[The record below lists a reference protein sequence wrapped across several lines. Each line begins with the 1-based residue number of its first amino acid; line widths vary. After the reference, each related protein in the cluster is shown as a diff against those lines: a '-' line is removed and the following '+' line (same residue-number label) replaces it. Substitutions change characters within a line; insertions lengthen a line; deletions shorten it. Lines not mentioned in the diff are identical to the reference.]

1 MSRKINKYLY
11 LFLNFAFMIGLFYV
25 LFNSSVNLIVFP
37 FAFGML
43 YALTWANQKIWILA
57 PAYIVAG
64 AIFSPTLEFSICTLT
79 TVFCLIMPYFIH
91 ILCKKNMKKWE
102 FFIYAIVGQTANVV
116 FDILGG
122 VFPVLPFVSIVLGCL
137 FMFACMNVFEAII
150 IRGFSNKLTSLEI
163 VSLFSIIAILSGGLV
178 MLNISTFSFLK
189 LFASFVIL
197 VFAFCSTPTLTLL
210 VASISG
216 LGSVIATNNAVFAMP
231 LILWALAALLFKKRF
246 RAFMVIAV
254 VAVELVAG
262 FYFKLYYSY
271 GYLEILPVLIGCVV
285 FLCLPKNWCKEIS
298 VIFNL
303 SKDRMA
309 MKNVVNRNREILHN
323 RLGNLSEIFNDMN
336 LIYRNLI
343 KQGMTIDEVKSLLEQ
358 EIKEKICSF
367 CPDRNHCH
375 RTFSDSTKK
384 VFDELITIAFQRGRA
399 TLLDIPS
406 FLTSRCK
413 QTTAILGSVNTLT
426 AQYKK
431 YMSMVKDVDTSKVII
446 ADQLLGVSKI
456 MGGLSKEIESNISFD
471 TDRENKILDELTYYN
486 IVCIDAVVFE
496 KDIWTMEVSLVVKT
510 EDAEKPRIVDVVS
523 KVCGKKMALYETFPS
538 TRPSYTVLNL
548 KTAPKYD
555 CLFGVCQRKKNGSE
569 VSGDTYSIVKL
580 GGDKILFA
588 ISDGM
593 GSGEKAER
601 TSELSISLV
610 ENFYKAGFDND
621 IILSTVNKLLNLHK
635 EEIFS
640 AMDICILDQKGGL
653 LDFVKMASPNSYILN
668 DDECKTIET
677 GALPMGIV
685 DDAEPLI
692 RKNVVAAK
700 DIVVLLSDGVSDSFG
715 GTEELVECLKSI
727 KTKNPQE
734 FADQLVERALACN
747 NGYAVD
753 DMSVIAIKVLDF

>member
-1 MSRKINKYLY
+1 
-11 LFLNFAFMIGLFYV
+11 MIGLFYV

>member
-1 MSRKINKYLY
+1 
-11 LFLNFAFMIGLFYV
+11 MIGLFYV

-496 KDIWTMEVSLVVKT
+496 KDICTMEVSLVVKT
-510 EDAEKPRIVDVVS
+510 EDAEKPRIIDVVS

>member
-1 MSRKINKYLY
+1 
-11 LFLNFAFMIGLFYV
+11 MIGLFYV

-163 VSLFSIIAILSGGLV
+163 VSLFFFFAILSGGLV

-471 TDRENKILDELTYYN
+471 TDRENKIFDELTYYN

-510 EDAEKPRIVDVVS
+510 EDAEKPRIIDVVS

>member
-1 MSRKINKYLY
+1 MSRKINKYFY

-555 CLFGVCQRKKNGSE
+555 CLFGVCQRKKNGSK

>member
-510 EDAEKPRIVDVVS
+510 EDAEKPRIIDVVS

-555 CLFGVCQRKKNGSE
+555 CLFGVCQRKKNGSK

>member
-1 MSRKINKYLY
+1 
-11 LFLNFAFMIGLFYV
+11 MIGLFYV

-426 AQYKK
+426 AHYKK

-486 IVCIDAVVFE
+486 IVCIDAVVVE

-510 EDAEKPRIVDVVS
+510 EDAEKPRIIDVVS